1 MRKRKYRQAA
11 ACFLTAA
18 LVLCVGPVQSVLAE
32 AEAPSEAVQ
41 QEILEEEST
50 VSVTP
55 GTEILEEESTVPVT
69 PETEVLEEESTV
81 TVTSGTEVPEEES
94 TITEMSGT
102 EIPAETEPQ
111 TVPLT
116 EQNTETETQVETK
129 AETQTESESETETA
143 IQTETS
149 GETETTEKET
159 EVFIE
164 QKAPR
169 VENDVAIVKI
179 GETETRCTTLVQAF
193 AVANGNT
200 ATVTLLQNTT
210 ITDSI
215 NITGGRITFDG
226 NNYEVTREG
235 GAGFTIQGNDTVI
248 IAQNMN
254 YQDGMMGINVYGAT
268 FILESGYIFY
278 INSIYDGG
286 TVIIN
291 GGTID
296 YINNNNGGTVIING
310 GTFDHIHNNGGTVKH
325 KSPTPSIDVASVNAG
340 SVTVKPLDNAD
351 YYGGAKYKLTDQTG
365 TVIYDWQESNEF
377 FNLSSNTAYKV
388 YAKYVGND
396 SWVESEE
403 AVTEITSASA
413 VYHIRIPS
421 SLLID
426 GEDAS
431 AQIGVD
437 TEQPFDLGGDGRIT
451 VKINHNNTLASDGTL
466 TLTREGADNTI
477 ASTLFVNNQVFTD
490 NTNPI
495 ATFTM
500 ANKDTEKAIIS
511 CTKPEST
518 TGRILAGTY
527 NGTISFE
534 ITYAE

>member
-1 MRKRKYRQAA
+1 MHKKMKEWQRKAA
-11 ACFLTAA
+11 AIILTAA
-18 LVLCVGPVQSVLAE
+18 LVLSAGPVPSVLAE
-32 AEAPSEAVQ
+32 TEASSETVQ
-41 QEILEEEST
+41 QEIS
-50 VSVTP
+50 
-55 GTEILEEESTVPVT
+55 
-69 PETEVLEEESTV
+69 EEESTV
-81 TVTSGTEVPEEES
+81 TVTPETEILEETELQTDLVTEES
-94 TITEMSGT
+94 TG
-102 EIPAETEPQ
+102 TEPQ
-111 TVPLT
+111 TETEPETQT
-116 EQNTETETQVETK
+116 EQETETEAETETQTETK
-129 AETQTESESETETA
+129 PQTEQETETEAELQTESEIETETA
-143 IQTETS
+143 IRMETS
-149 GETETTEKET
+149 GETTEKET

-226 NNYEVTREG
+226 NNYKVTYEG
-235 GAGFTIQGNDTVI
+235 GTGFTIQGNDTVI

-254 YQDGMMGINVYGAT
+254 YQDDIMGINVYGAT
-268 FILESGYIFY
+268 FILESGYISY
-278 INSIYDGG
+278 INSIYNGG

-291 GGTID
+291 GGTIA
-296 YINNNNGGTVIING
+296 YINNY
-310 GTFDHIHNNGGTVKH
+310 GGTVKH
-325 KSPTPSIDVASVNAG
+325 KSPTPSIAVDSVNVG
-340 SVTVKPLDNAD
+340 SVTVKHLDNAD

-377 FNLSSNTAYKV
+377 FDLSSNTAYKV

-403 AVTEITSASA
+403 TVTEIKSAPA
-413 VYHIRIPS
+413 AYHIKIPS

-426 GEDAS
+426 GEATS
-431 AQIGVD
+431 MQIGVD

-477 ASTLFVNNQVFTD
+477 TSTLFVNNQVFTD
-490 NTNPI
+490 NINPI

>member
-18 LVLCVGPVQSVLAE
+18 LVLSAGPVQSVLAE
-32 AEAPSEAVQ
+32 TEASSETVQ
-41 QEILEEEST
+41 QEI
-50 VSVTP
+50 P
-55 GTEILEEESTVPVT
+55 
-69 PETEVLEEESTV
+69 EEESTV

-102 EIPAETEPQ
+102 EIPAESEPQ
-111 TVPLT
+111 TIPLT

-129 AETQTESESETETA
+129 AETQTESEIETETA

-149 GETETTEKET
+149 GEIETTEKET

-164 QKAPR
+164 QKVPR

-210 ITDSI
+210 ITDNIS
-215 NITGGRITFDG
+215 ITGGRITFDG
-226 NNYEVTREG
+226 NNYEVTYEG
-235 GAGFTIQGNDTVI
+235 GTGFEIYGNDTVI

-254 YQDGMMGINVYGAT
+254 YQDGIMGINVYGAT
-268 FILESGYIFY
+268 FILESGYIAY
-278 INSIYDGG
+278 INSIYEGG

-291 GGTID
+291 GGTINT
-296 YINNNNGGTVIING
+296 INNY
-310 GTFDHIHNNGGTVKH
+310 DGTVKH
-325 KSPTPSIDVASVNAG
+325 KSPTPSIAVASVNAG
-340 SVTVKPLDNAD
+340 SVTVKHLDNAD

-377 FNLSSNTAYKV
+377 FDLSSNTVYKG
-388 YAKYVGND
+388 YAKYIGND

-403 AVTEITSASA
+403 AVTEVMSDPAA
-413 VYHIRIPS
+413 YHIRIPS

-426 GEDAS
+426 GEATS
-431 AQIGVD
+431 AQIEVD
-437 TEQPFDLGGDGRIT
+437 TEQPFDLGGNGRIT

-477 ASTLFVNNQVFTD
+477 TSTLFVNNQVFTD
-490 NTNPI
+490 NINPI